1 MSVNTRSLSSLCDFF
16 SSFKSARHSSED
28 NETFQGN
35 TKQKKKKRKK
45 EVRKKKSISLKG
57 TLILC
62 TLHIHHVGTGCTEDP
77 IQSFVN
83 YYITLLMP
91 LQMHMS
97 SIVFQLGFV
106 LVWECL
112 ICLFSKVRVHVCLCM
127 TVCQVSQGHVK
138 ALPTADFS
146 QKQRRPTWAKLHK
159 LTFKIHVNT
168 RT

>member
-97 SIVFQLGFV
+97 SIVFPVRICPCLRMPYLLVFQSSCACVFV
-106 LVWECL
+106 YDCL
-112 ICLFSKVRVHVCLCM
+112 SS
-127 TVCQVSQGHVK
+127 VSRPCKGV
-138 ALPTADFS
+138 ANCWFLTETA
-146 QKQRRPTWAKLHK
+146 PAHMG
-159 LTFKIHVNT
+159 
-168 RT
+168 